1 MEQKLDYGKAWNDT
15 VALLKEHMSV
25 ILPVAGVFLFL
36 PAIISAYM
44 STTPTPEE
52 IVAMIT
58 GGADPMQIMRE
69 AYMPNPWGILSFVAG
84 ILGSLTIYFLVLQSG
99 RLTVGEAISTAL
111 KFFVPMLLAAIIGG
125 IATGIG
131 MLLLIIPGIYLWIKF
146 SMAGPAIAAEKISNP
161 IEALKRSW
169 ALTKGNSLYIFGLFL
184 IVIIVG
190 AVAMAIANMI
200 VGGILGY
207 ISVFLVGVASA
218 FFSTVLSV
226 VMLLLAIAIYRQ
238 LSSTS

>member
-1 MEQKLDYGKAWNDT
+1 MEQKLDYGKAWSDT
-15 VALLKEHMSV
+15 VALLKEHAKV

-52 IVAMIT
+52 MVAMIT

-69 AYMPNPWGILSFVAG
+69 AYTPNPWGILSFVAG

-125 IATGIG
+125 IAIGIG

-146 SMAGPAIAAEKISNP
+146 SMTGPAIAAEKISNP
-161 IEALKRSW
+161 IDALKRSW

-190 AVAMAIANMI
+190 GCRHGNRQYDRWRHIGLYLGI
-200 VGGILGY
+200 SGG
-207 ISVFLVGVASA
+207 
-218 FFSTVLSV
+218 
-226 VMLLLAIAIYRQ
+226 
-238 LSSTS
+238 SS

>member
-15 VALLKEHMSV
+15 IALLKEHVNV

-44 STTPTPEE
+44 ST

-58 GGADPMQIMRE
+58 GGADPMQILRE
-69 AYMPNPWGILSFVAG
+69 AYTPNPWGILSFVAG
-84 ILGSLTIYFLVLQSG
+84 ILGSLTIYFLVFQSG
-99 RLTVGEAISTAL
+99 RLTVGDAISTAL
-111 KFFVPMLLAAIIGG
+111 KFFIPMFLAAIIGG

-131 MLLLIIPGIYLWIKF
+131 MLFLIIPGIYLWIKF
-146 SMAGPAIAAEKISNP
+146 SMTGPAIAAEKISNP
-161 IEALKRSW
+161 IDALKRSW

-200 VGGILGY
+200 VGGILGSRY
-207 ISVFLVGVASA
+207 FWREWLVR
-218 FFSTVLSV
+218 FS
-226 VMLLLAIAIYRQ
+226 RRC
-238 LSSTS
+238 